1 MSARKMPIYVC
12 ERAVQL
18 AWSVGYARRYAGL
31 LGTWASEMRTR
42 KLWRKHQCF
51 FYLFLGSGVGGCL
64 LIQCNLL

>member
-42 KLWRKHQCF
+42 KTLEKTSV
-51 FYLFLGSGVGGCL
+51 LFLPFFREWGGGML
-64 LIQCNLL
+64 ANTV